1 MIFAVDHKLG
11 ASLVEARTPDGAVRK
26 ARRYF
31 GQYAEPITI
40 PENQDEAIASAKS
53 MGAGIIAFVLLLLSV
68 GVAQA
73 EPLAQMPLSE
83 FKQMVVRVDK
93 LQQREKLQ
101 QELIGH
107 LQEKDKVQ
115 TDYIAKIEQA
125 NETIQAYATK
135 LEEVNAQLAA
145 ESKDNQFST
154 LAEGAGYG
162 ATAAAVIGVVIRK
175 LILKF

>member
-1 MIFAVDHKLG
+1 MTLLIAVL
-11 ASLVEARTPDGAVRK
+11 
-26 ARRYF
+26 
-31 GQYAEPITI
+31 I
-40 PENQDEAIASAKS
+40 
-53 MGAGIIAFVLLLLSV
+53 LLSV

-83 FKQMVVRVDK
+83 FKQMIVRVDK

-101 QELIGH
+101 AELIGH

-145 ESKDNQFST
+145 ENKDKQIST

>member
-1 MIFAVDHKLG
+1 MKLLIAVL
-11 ASLVEARTPDGAVRK
+11 
-26 ARRYF
+26 
-31 GQYAEPITI
+31 I
-40 PENQDEAIASAKS
+40 
-53 MGAGIIAFVLLLLSV
+53 LLSV

-83 FKQMVVRVDK
+83 FKGLIGRVDR
-93 LQQREKLQ
+93 LQQRERLQ
-101 QELIGH
+101 KELIGH
-107 LQEKDKVQ
+107 LQDKDKVQ
-115 TDYIAKIEQA
+115 TDYIAKIEVA

-135 LEEVNAQLAA
+135 LEQLNAQLVV
-145 ESKDNQFST
+145 ENKDKQLAT

>member
-1 MIFAVDHKLG
+1 MRQRLIHTRCCQISSWAL
-11 ASLVEARTPDGAVRK
+11 
-26 ARRYF
+26 
-31 GQYAEPITI
+31 IT
-40 PENQDEAIASAKS
+40 
-53 MGAGIIAFVLLLLSV
+53 LLISV

-83 FKQMVVRVDK
+83 FKQLIVRVDK